1 MRVLAVENSGA
12 EGTVAIVGDGGV
24 EHMES
29 FSSPR
34 GRGSGLFPA
43 LARAV
48 QSVAAIDLV
57 LAGTGPG
64 SYNGLRSS
72 IAAAWGIALARK
84 IPLAGICSL
93 LGYDAADY
101 FVLGDARAGEWF
113 CGQVAGGKLA
123 GETELLPPEA
133 ALKRVGDAL
142 PVFATSALP
151 GIPRA
156 IVACP
161 RADILAARMPS
172 AGPAAP
178 FYLKPPHITR
188 PKCPNP

>member
-1 MRVLAVENSGA
+1 MRILAVENSGA
-12 EGTVAIVGDGGV
+12 EGSVAIVGDGGV

-48 QSVAAIDLV
+48 ESGADIDLV

-64 SYNGLRSS
+64 SYNGLRAS
-72 IAAAWGIALARK
+72 IAAAWGLAHARK
-84 IPLAGICSL
+84 IPVAGICSL
-93 LGYDAADY
+93 LGYGAADY
-101 FVLGDARAGEWF
+101 FILGDARAGEWF
-113 CGQVAGGKLA
+113 CGRVAGGRLA
-123 GETELLPPEA
+123 GETELLPPEVA
-133 ALKRVGDAL
+133 RERVGGDL
-142 PVFATSALP
+142 PVFATSVLP
-151 GIPRA
+151 GIPHA

-172 AGPAAP
+172 AGPAEP